1 MKQKRLFSFIPLSL
15 QNNILSHFILLP
27 FALKTHLSLTLGMSL
42 LSCHCS
48 YSSYVA
54 FFFFFYLHPSQ
65 NGQWQSLLA
74 YFGLPSAHS
83 CSRHSE
89 CLLSECV
96 LSKWERGRECPPAVV
111 SGPVGKDKWDGLPGL
126 PRWLIG
132 KEPTCNTRDARIVGS
147 IPGLGRSPGERNG
160 NPFQYSGLGNCM
172 DRGAWRATVHGGRRE
187 SDMTECLSTAQ
198 DESLG
203 GAVSNLY
210 GTRD

>member
-54 FFFFFYLHPSQ
+54 FFFFFYIHPSQ

-89 CLLSECV
+89 CLLSECE
-96 LSKWERGRECPPAVV
+96 ERG
-111 SGPVGKDKWDGLPGL
+111 
-126 PRWLIG
+126 
-132 KEPTCNTRDARIVGS
+132 
-147 IPGLGRSPGERNG
+147 GRSIHFRLLHT
-160 NPFQYSGLGNCM
+160 QC
-172 DRGAWRATVHGGRRE
+172 DRFYMST
-187 SDMTECLSTAQ
+187 CL
-198 DESLG
+198 
-203 GAVSNLY
+203 
-210 GTRD
+210 GTRCPQYLEKLSALMVAGTNSL